1 MLKYFPKRKFFLCL
15 VTFAL
20 SLIVMKVATDICLPY
35 GTENKLIPSWTISS
49 ETECTAI
56 KNWDV
61 WARDHWTRSETNK
74 SWYAQTSRFLS
85 GYIPD
90 NGPLA
95 LIRIFLEL
103 PVVLGTMDSEGLIG
117 LAIAVVLVSAFLAIT
132 IEALE
137 SMFTIPF
144 MLHTE
149 RRKRL
154 RKATAERCIL
164 PQYLPENRNEIAPKI
179 RVGES

>member
-20 SLIVMKVATDICLPY
+20 SLIVMKVATDVCLPY
-35 GTENKLIPSWTISS
+35 GTENKLISSWSVA
-49 ETECTAI
+49 TEPECSPL
-56 KNWDV
+56 KSWDV
-61 WARDHWTRSETNK
+61 WARDRWIRSENNTT
-74 SWYAQTSRFLS
+74 WYAQTSRFLS
-85 GYIPD
+85 DYIPD

-103 PVVLGTMDSEGLIG
+103 PVVLGTMDTEGLLG
-117 LAIAVVLVSAFLAIT
+117 LTIAVVLLSAFLAII

-137 SMFTIPF
+137 SIFSFPF
-144 MLHTE
+144 RFHSE
-149 RRKRL
+149 RKKRL

-164 PQYLPENRNEIAPKI
+164 PQYLPENRNEIAPRI